1 MKLVYLPR
9 PSSRVSNFSL
19 FKTLFLVLFSGLKFH
34 TRLEDSGTNL
44 PLESASHVA
53 GYASVPWIRNGIN
66 NKRPSLKTTAKAPE
80 NEWSQDGRFFLRGG
94 FAVEF

>member
-19 FKTLFLVLFSGLKFH
+19 FKTLFLVFFVGPQINFRPDWKI
-34 TRLEDSGTNL
+34 
-44 PLESASHVA
+44 SAIHVA
-53 GYASVPWIRNGIN
+53 GYASVPWIRSGIN

-80 NEWSQDGRFFLRGG
+80 NEWSQDGRFFLRGA